1 MMAPGIILVGHPRL
15 HYIRYV
21 QAGILREVS
30 RQDGA
35 QKRLAPSHKN
45 KCSAV
50 SRSDSHSKAKASFNL
65 LHKEHGK
72 PWGMCVSGHAP
83 LQPFPCQTF

>member
-1 MMAPGIILVGHPRL
+1 MMAPGSILVGHPRL

-35 QKRLAPSHKN
+35 QKRLAPSHEN

-50 SRSDSHSKAKASFNL
+50 FRSDSHSKAKASFNL
-65 LHKEHGK
+65 LHKECGK
-72 PWGMCVSGHAP
+72 PWGMGVSGHAP